1 MLTSPQREE
10 LESMDDTYT
19 SNFSTEAHASLSSDT
34 DGRSEPTHPSSI
46 EEFVPR
52 PDVRAEPRAGLSRAP
67 DGTSE
72 PAHHRFAKPRP
83 SFHELQKV
91 ETSQLTNFLQNEHPQ
106 TAALIL
112 AQLDPR
118 KAAVI
123 ISGLSPEVQNAIAYR
138 LATMGEISP
147 ELLHDLAEVI
157 RSLFGAELSGTGGV
171 KSVAEI
177 LNNTSRSAEA
187 AIIEAIRERD
197 SELAKSIKDLMF
209 VFDDLVH
216 VNDRDM
222 QRILKGVEQRDLAL
236 ALKAASEE
244 LKDKILS
251 NVSERAAEMLQEE
264 LELMGP
270 VRVVEVEEAQRNIT
284 GIVHELKEQE
294 EISLSRSAEDVILE

>member
-1 MLTSPQREE
+1 M
-10 LESMDDTYT
+10 
-19 SNFSTEAHASLSSDT
+19 
-34 DGRSEPTHPSSI
+34 
-46 EEFVPR
+46 
-52 PDVRAEPRAGLSRAP
+52 
-67 DGTSE
+67 
-72 PAHHRFAKPRP
+72 
-83 SFHELQKV
+83 
-91 ETSQLTNFLQNEHPQ
+91 QNEHPQ

-123 ISGLSPEVQNAIAYR
+123 ISGLSPEMQNAIAYR

-157 RSLFGAELSGTGGV
+157 RSLFGAELSETGGI

-187 AIIEAIRERD
+187 AIMEAIRERD
-197 SELAKSIKDLMF
+197 SELAKSIKDLIV

-216 VNDRDM
+216 VNDRDL
-222 QRILKGVEQRDLAL
+222 QRILKEVEQRDLVL

-264 LELMGP
+264 LELTGP
-270 VRVVEVEEAQRNIT
+270 VRIVEVEEAQRTIT
-284 GIVHELKEQE
+284 GIVQELKEQE